1 MPILCLFLLKGLK
14 MKMNYT
20 DYYMYQEIYQQA
32 QNTRDLLIENHDL
45 FAEIATI
52 VNVRKIEEILL
63 IGRGS
68 SEHACLIAKYLGEIH
83 TSLRINLALPSI
95 ITTYNGKVNY
105 SNLLCIA
112 VSQSGG
118 AEDVAEVLEYCKN
131 QGAITV
137 TLTNVQGSML
147 STKGQFNLNNKC
159 GIEYGVTATKSF
171 TTQVVNL
178 LAIIAHVARSA
189 YLLEAL
195 SKIDQSI
202 EYAYTFED
210 QIKNFVPVF
219 SNSDHMLIIARGIH
233 FAMGQEIE
241 LKIQETCT
249 MDARCYA
256 SSDYWHGPI
265 VVANKLKYP
274 ALFFIADNDTNF
286 CPTKLL
292 HKMYSND
299 MDKVLVMT
307 NSQEIASKYPS
318 IYIKENVDSMQTM
331 FINLVL
337 SQFLAFF
344 CSVERGYNPDAPDGV
359 TKNTVTH

>member
-1 MPILCLFLLKGLK
+1 
-14 MKMNYT
+14 MKKKYT
-20 DYYMYQEIYQQA
+20 DYHMYQEIYQQA
-32 QNTRDLLIENHDL
+32 ENVRDVLIENHEWFID
-45 FAEIATI
+45 IAK
-52 VNVRKIEEILL
+52 NVEERGIEEILL

-83 TSLRINLALPSI
+83 TTLRINLALPSI
-95 ITTYNGKVNY
+95 ITAYRGKVDY
-105 SNLLCIA
+105 SNVLCIA

-118 AEDVAEVLEYCKN
+118 AEDVAEGLSYCKN
-131 QGAITV
+131 QGAFTV

-147 STKGQFNLNNKC
+147 STKGHINLNNRC
-159 GIEYGVTATKSF
+159 GVEYGVTATKSF

-178 LAIIAHVARSA
+178 IAIIAHVTSNE
-189 YLLEAL
+189 YLLNAL
-195 SKIDQSI
+195 NKIGQSI

-210 QIKNFVPVF
+210 KIEKHIQLF
-219 SNSDHMLIIARGIH
+219 SDSDHMLIIARGIH
-233 FAMGQEIE
+233 FAMAQEIE

-249 MDARCYA
+249 LDARCYA

-274 ALFFIADNDTNF
+274 ALFFIADCDTNF
-286 CPTKLL
+286 SPIKLL
-292 HKMYSND
+292 ERLYVNDKERVLIFTNDRELSSN
-299 MDKVLVMT
+299 
-307 NSQEIASKYPS
+307 YPS
-318 IYIKENVDSMQTM
+318 IYINAKFDATQSM

-344 CSVERGYNPDAPDGV
+344 CSLERGYNPDAPEGV

>member
-1 MPILCLFLLKGLK
+1 
-14 MKMNYT
+14 MKKKIT
-20 DYYMYQEIYQQA
+20 DYFMYQEIHQQA
-32 QNTRDLLIENHDL
+32 QNVRDVLIENHDL
-45 FAEIATI
+45 FNDIAKI
-52 VNVRKIEEILL
+52 ANERKIEEILL

-95 ITTYNGKVNY
+95 ITAYKGNVDY
-105 SNLLCIA
+105 SNVLCIA

-118 AEDVAEVLEYCKN
+118 AEDVAKVLDYCKN

-147 STKGQFNLNNKC
+147 SSKGHFNLNNRC
-159 GIEYGVTATKSF
+159 GVEYGVTATKSF

-178 LAIIAHVARSA
+178 IAIIAHVTSND
-189 YLLEAL
+189 YLLNAL
-195 SKIDQSI
+195 NKINQSI
-202 EYAYTFED
+202 EYAYTFEE
-210 QIKNFVPVF
+210 QIKKHVPLF
-219 SNSDHMLIIARGIH
+219 SESDHMLIIARGIH

-249 MDARCYA
+249 LDARCYA

-265 VVANKLKYP
+265 VVANKLNYP

-292 HKMYSND
+292 DKMYVND
-299 MDKVLVMT
+299 KNRVVVLT
-307 NSQEIASKYPS
+307 NVPAIASMYPS
-318 IYIKENVDSMQTM
+318 IYIDEKFDSIQTM
-331 FINLVL
+331 FINLVV

-344 CSVERGYNPDAPDGV
+344 CSVARGYNPDSPDGV

>member
-1 MPILCLFLLKGLK
+1 
-14 MKMNYT
+14 MKRNHT
-20 DYYMYQEIYQQA
+20 DYYMYQEIHQQA
-32 QNTRDLLIENHDL
+32 QNVRDLLVENQDK
-45 FAEIATI
+45 FDEIAKL
-52 VNVRKIEEILL
+52 VKERAIEEILL

-83 TSLRINLALPSI
+83 TTLRISLALPSI
-95 ITTYNGKVNY
+95 ITAYKGKVNY

-118 AEDVAEVLEYCKN
+118 AEDVAEVLAYCKD

-137 TLTNVQGSML
+137 TLTNVVGSML
-147 STKGQFNLNNKC
+147 STKGQINLNNHC
-159 GIEYGVTATKSF
+159 GVEYGVTATKSF

-178 LAIIAHVARSA
+178 VAIIAHVTNNT
-189 YLLEAL
+189 YLLNTLQE
-195 SKIDQSI
+195 IGPSI
-202 EYAYTFED
+202 EYAYTLEQ
-210 QIKNFVPVF
+210 QIQKFVPVF
-219 SNSDHMLIIARGIH
+219 SQSDHMMIIARGIH

-274 ALFFIADNDTNF
+274 ALFYIADQDTNY
-286 CPTKLL
+286 CPMKLL
-292 HKMYSND
+292 DKMFVNEKE
-299 MDKVLVMT
+299 KVLVLT
-307 NSQEIASKYPS
+307 NDSELASNYPS
-318 IYIKENVDSMQTM
+318 IYIEDRFDAMQSM

-337 SQFLAFF
+337 SQYLAFF
-344 CSVERGYNPDAPDGV
+344 CSVARGYNPDAPDGV
-359 TKNTVTH
+359 TKNTVTL

>member
-1 MPILCLFLLKGLK
+1 MPIPCLFLLKGLK
-14 MKMNYT
+14 MQKKYT
-20 DYYMYQEIYQQA
+20 DYYMYQEIHQQA
-32 QNTRDLLIENHDL
+32 QTTRDLLLNNHDL
-45 FAEIATI
+45 FVEIARI
-52 VNVRKIEEILL
+52 ANERKIEEILF

-68 SEHACLIAKYLGEIH
+68 SEHACLVAKYLGEIH

-95 ITTYNGKVNY
+95 ITTYKGNVNY

-118 AEDVAEVLEYCKN
+118 AEDVAEVLDYCKK
-131 QGAITV
+131 QGALTV
-137 TLTNVQGSML
+137 TLTNVRESML
-147 STKGQFNLNNKC
+147 STKGDFNLNNEC

-171 TTQVVNL
+171 TSQVINL
-178 LAIIAHVARSA
+178 LAIVAHVARNE

-195 SKIDQSI
+195 SRIDQSI
-202 EYAYTFED
+202 EYAYTLED

-292 HKMYSND
+292 HKMYSD
-299 MDKVLVMT
+299 EKDKVLVLT
-307 NSQEIASKYPS
+307 NSQDIASKYPS
-318 IYIKENVDSMQTM
+318 IYIKENYDSMQTM

-344 CSVERGYNPDAPDGV
+344 CSVARGYNPDAPDGV
-359 TKNTVTH
+359 TKNTVTR